1 MSYVPPPVAWNYRD
15 GKPVLF
21 EWCSSCNS
29 FHIKGEHSQPRL
41 KSV

>member
-1 MSYVPPPVAWNYRD
+1 MSYVPLPLAWVYRD
-15 GKPVLF
+15 GKPMPLV
-21 EWCSSCNS
+21 WCSSCNS